1 MNYPKF
7 HHKHLKILC
16 KSFWH
21 SIQWILSLWMYLC
34 NLESCRKDT
43 QHSYCKFGG
52 RTATQFAIQ
61 NAFKVTF
68 HHRLWKQKTQ
78 LCGNLSHFA
87 SAPTRGGTQHI
98 STQYLHQRAPSLCI
112 PYITACT
119 AHKQLSWVCALRAAG
134 LKHRADG
141 RASSAQANTPL
152 ILGSEQPHVLQ
163 KKPKS
168 SACFDQDTLAF
179 HSSHSVIWLSQ
190 IHEWVRCS
198 ISMI

>member
-112 PYITACT
+112 PYITAYCPQAALVGLCSAGSRT
-119 AHKQLSWVCALRAAG
+119 ETQSRWQSLLCSGQHPTDSRKWTTPCATEKAKILSLLWSGYSCFPFLTFSNLTFPDTWV
-134 LKHRADG
+134 
-141 RASSAQANTPL
+141 
-152 ILGSEQPHVLQ
+152 
-163 KKPKS
+163 
-168 SACFDQDTLAF
+168 
-179 HSSHSVIWLSQ
+179 SQ
-190 IHEWVRCS
+190 MQH
-198 ISMI
+198 